1 MMSRFQLLLSISTC
15 AATTGAGGPG
25 GHHDTIAV
33 MAATHPPTRTA
44 RPLPLPVPPWLT
56 TAAILRAR
64 DGGIGGLARGGGGLR
79 AADYYIATA
88 AAAAAAIPITAA
100 AAAAVIPNTAAAAAI
115 PITAAAT
122 VAFAAATDTDIITAA
137 NIATFAAGAPSS
149 LLGLSWATINFAVA
163 AAERSA
169 REAAVANTRAQWLEG
184 DPEVLQ
190 GKALRVDPMKPKLK
204 LPRRAKRMKLNYEM
218 TIKDKPTFD
227 HMSTQ
232 DV

>member
-1 MMSRFQLLLSISTC
+1 
-15 AATTGAGGPG
+15 
-25 GHHDTIAV
+25 

-88 AAAAAAIPITAA
+88 AAAAAAIPI
-100 AAAAVIPNTAAAAAI
+100 TAAAAAI

-204 LPRRAKRMKLNYEM
+204 SPRRAKRMKLNYEM